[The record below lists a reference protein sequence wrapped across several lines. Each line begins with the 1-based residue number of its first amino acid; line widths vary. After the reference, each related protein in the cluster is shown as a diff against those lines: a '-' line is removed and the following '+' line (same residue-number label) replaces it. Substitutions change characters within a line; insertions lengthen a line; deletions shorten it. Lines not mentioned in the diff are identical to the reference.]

1 MGFFDFFGSK
11 KQAAPMDDQTKL
23 ALIASHSPG
32 LAKFIYDYNLNAQK
46 QNDLNKMSNFAP
58 FIYGEPG
65 QGGAP
70 GTGVYDTTVPNEVRL
85 REMNKRM
92 LQTGLAGFIDQ
103 WGKHEQDMQKYVMQG
118 SKNPVSFEEFIRTL
132 PAGQTPDPA
141 QYGQFLKDRK
151 SGINITLG
159 QEDKVIPMSEMKFW
173 RMPDNSKP
181 LGLTPK
187 QAIAKGGVYV
197 EQDSPADQARKA
209 MVANMQHNINEL
221 QNMLFN
227 EKGEINPGI
236 ASDMAWLQK
245 GRESVIPGS
254 EWVAAKLTSD
264 KGQVAFNTAT
274 RLLSNVL
281 KIESGAAVTAQEMHE
296 IAAAFMPK
304 VGESK
309 EVSQMKFQMFKRY
322 IDELTNS
329 IRPDMEDAIGKP
341 LARQINAKYLNEISK
356 LERMMKSGQATRQ
369 GYPTHLDNGVEIK
382 WPESAFKK

>member
-11 KQAAPMDDQTKL
+11 KQSAPMDDQTKM
-23 ALIASHSPG
+23 ALIAAQNPG
-32 LAKFIYDYNLNAQK
+32 LAKFIHEYNLNAQE

-65 QGGAP
+65 QGQAP

-92 LQTGLAGFIDQ
+92 LQTGIGGFINQ
-103 WGKHEQDMQKYVMQG
+103 WGKHEKDMQKYVMEG
-118 SKNPVSFEEFIRTL
+118 AKNPTSFEEFLRAQQN
-132 PAGQTPDPA
+132 PA
-141 QYGQFLKDRK
+141 YGQFLKDRK

-159 QEDKVIPMSEMKFW
+159 QEDKVIPMSDMKFYHK
-173 RMPDNSKP
+173 PGTQAKP
-181 LGLTPK
+181 LGLTPA
-187 QAIAKGGVYV
+187 QAMQQGWQYM
-197 EQDSPADQARKA
+197 EQDNPADQARKA
-209 MVANMQHNINEL
+209 MVATMQNNVNEL

-254 EWVAAKLTSD
+254 EWAAAKLTSD

-281 KIESGAAVTAQEMHE
+281 KIESGAAVTVPEMHE
-296 IAAAFMPK
+296 MAASFMPK

-309 EVSQMKFQMFKRY
+309 EVSQMKFQMFKQY
-322 IDELTNS
+322 IDELTTS
-329 IRPDMEDAIGKP
+329 IRPDMKDDIGKP
-341 LARQINAKYLNEISK
+341 LAQQINTKYLTEISK

-369 GYPTHLDNGVEIK
+369 GYQTHLDNGVEII